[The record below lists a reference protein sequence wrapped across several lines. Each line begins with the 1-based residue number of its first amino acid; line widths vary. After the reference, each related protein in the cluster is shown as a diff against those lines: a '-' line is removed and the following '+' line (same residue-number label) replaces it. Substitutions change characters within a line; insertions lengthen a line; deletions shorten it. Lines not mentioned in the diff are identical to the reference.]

1 MQAFTLSGGED
12 APLSYDET
20 PLVRDI
26 QDIRF
31 QNFRFLLEEVQ
42 EELGRPR
49 GVAAAL
55 AARTGVKAP
64 LISMLVNHALHSE
77 TGKRRQI
84 GDDTAKKLE
93 SGMGKPEN
101 WLDVD
106 RQQARSH
113 KEAEALDRWRAL
125 TATQQEAVLKMMEAL
140 SGGGIPPGGSTG
152 PASTSPHAQP

>member
-1 MQAFTLSGGED
+1 MQALMFSGSEEV
-12 APLSYDET
+12 PLTSDET
-20 PLVRDI
+20 PRVRDI

-31 QNFRFLLEEVQ
+31 QNFRFLLQEVE

-55 AARTGVKAP
+55 AARTGVKAS
-64 LISMLVNHALHSE
+64 LISMLANHALHSE

-84 GDDTAKKLE
+84 GDDTAKRLE

-106 RQQARSH
+106 RQQARDH

-125 TATQQEAVLKMMEAL
+125 NATQREAVLKMMEAM
-140 SGGGIPPGGSTG
+140 SGADGAPGPSSG
-152 PASTSPHAQP
+152 PAGPSPHAQP